1 MKSLHFSFVSRQE
14 CFLNFHWRRNA
25 CWLLLI
31 AILNL
36 LGCVSQVVSVSPQAK
51 ILKPKAVAILPFDND
66 HQELIADAF
75 QAGVIRIGWPV
86 IERSKIKAVLNE
98 SEMQAFLKSP
108 NSSQSLNLVQKLLKA
123 DVIIIGKVTIF
134 QQGRPVALGGGN
146 TMFGFTARAIEVST
160 GLTLWSVSVVDDGGM
175 FSFWTNIQLHA
186 IKRVD
191 KVVDDLVKQGV
202 VTN

>member
-1 MKSLHFSFVSRQE
+1 MKSLHFFFVSRQE

-202 VTN
+202 GTN

>member
-1 MKSLHFSFVSRQE
+1 MKSLYFFIVSRQE
-14 CFLNFHWRRNA
+14 CFLNIQWRRNA

-51 ILKPKAVAILPFDND
+51 ILKPKAVAILPFNND

-108 NSSQSLNLVQKLLKA
+108 NSSQSLNLVQKLLKV

-134 QQGRPVALGGGN
+134 QQGRPVRLGGGN

-191 KVVDDLVKQGV
+191 KVIDDLVKQGV
-202 VTN
+202 GTN

>member
-1 MKSLHFSFVSRQE
+1 MKSLHFFFVSRQE
-14 CFLNFHWRRNA
+14 CFLNFHWRRIA

-66 HQELIADAF
+66 HQELIADAV

-202 VTN
+202 GTN

>member
-1 MKSLHFSFVSRQE
+1 MKSLHFFFVSRQE
-14 CFLNFHWRRNA
+14 CFLNFYWRRNA

-66 HQELIADAF
+66 HQELIANAF

-202 VTN
+202 GTN

>member
-1 MKSLHFSFVSRQE
+1 M
-14 CFLNFHWRRNA
+14 
-25 CWLLLI
+25 
-31 AILNL
+31 
-36 LGCVSQVVSVSPQAK
+36 VSVSPQAK
-51 ILKPKAVAILPFDND
+51 ILKPKAVAILPFEND

-86 IERSKIKAVLNE
+86 IERSKIKAVINE

-123 DVIIIGKVTIF
+123 DVIIIGTVTIF
-134 QQGRPVALGGGN
+134 QQGRPVRLGGGN
-146 TMFGFTARAIEVST
+146 TTFGFTARAIEVST

-202 VTN
+202 GTN

>member
-1 MKSLHFSFVSRQE
+1 MKSLYFFIVSRQE
-14 CFLNFHWRRNA
+14 CFLNIQWRRNA

-51 ILKPKAVAILPFDND
+51 ILKPKAVAILPFNND

-108 NSSQSLNLVQKLLKA
+108 NSSQSLNLVQKLLKV
-123 DVIIIGKVTIF
+123 DVIIIGKVTYFSKAVLCGLAEEIPCLALPL
-134 QQGRPVALGGGN
+134 GR
-146 TMFGFTARAIEVST
+146 S
-160 GLTLWSVSVVDDGGM
+160 
-175 FSFWTNIQLHA
+175 
-186 IKRVD
+186 K
-191 KVVDDLVKQGV
+191 
-202 VTN
+202 

>member
-1 MKSLHFSFVSRQE
+1 MKSLHFFFVSRQE

-66 HQELIADAF
+66 HQELIADAV

-202 VTN
+202 GTN

>member
-1 MKSLHFSFVSRQE
+1 MKSLHFFFVSRQE

-134 QQGRPVALGGGN
+134 QQGRPVSLGGGN

-202 VTN
+202 GTN

>member
-1 MKSLHFSFVSRQE
+1 MKSLHFFFVSRQE
-14 CFLNFHWRRNA
+14 CFLNFQWRRNA

-202 VTN
+202 GTN

>member
-1 MKSLHFSFVSRQE
+1 MKSLHFFFVSRQE
-14 CFLNFHWRRNA
+14 CFLNFYWRRNA

-98 SEMQAFLKSP
+98 SEMQAFLNSP
-108 NSSQSLNLVQKLLKA
+108 NSSQS
-123 DVIIIGKVTIF
+123 
-134 QQGRPVALGGGN
+134 
-146 TMFGFTARAIEVST
+146 
-160 GLTLWSVSVVDDGGM
+160 
-175 FSFWTNIQLHA
+175 
-186 IKRVD
+186 
-191 KVVDDLVKQGV
+191 
-202 VTN
+202 

>member
-1 MKSLHFSFVSRQE
+1 MKSLYFFIVSRQE
-14 CFLNFHWRRNA
+14 CFLNIQWRRNA

-51 ILKPKAVAILPFDND
+51 ILKPKAVAILPFNND

-108 NSSQSLNLVQKLLKA
+108 NSSQSLNLVQKLLKV

-134 QQGRPVALGGGN
+134 QQGRPVRLGGGN

-191 KVVDDLVKQGV
+191 NVIDDLVKQGV
-202 VTN
+202 GTN

>member
-1 MKSLHFSFVSRQE
+1 MKSLHFFFVSRQE
-14 CFLNFHWRRNA
+14 CFLNFYWRRNA

-66 HQELIADAF
+66 HQELIANAV

-202 VTN
+202 GTN

>member
-1 MKSLHFSFVSRQE
+1 MKSLHFFFVSRQE

-134 QQGRPVALGGGN
+134 QQGRPVSLGGGN

-202 VTN
+202 GRN

>member
-1 MKSLHFSFVSRQE
+1 MKSLHFFFVSRQE

-134 QQGRPVALGGGN
+134 QQGRPVRLGGGN
-146 TMFGFTARAIEVST
+146 TMFGFTTRAIEVST

-202 VTN
+202 GTN

>member
-1 MKSLHFSFVSRQE
+1 M
-14 CFLNFHWRRNA
+14 
-25 CWLLLI
+25 
-31 AILNL
+31 
-36 LGCVSQVVSVSPQAK
+36 VSVSPQAK

-160 GLTLWSVSVVDDGGM
+160 GLPLWSVSVVDDGGM

>member
-1 MKSLHFSFVSRQE
+1 MKSLHFFFVSRQE

-66 HQELIADAF
+66 HQELIANAV

-202 VTN
+202 GTN

>member
-1 MKSLHFSFVSRQE
+1 MKSLHFFFVSRQE
-14 CFLNFHWRRNA
+14 CFLNFYWRRNA

-66 HQELIADAF
+66 HQELIANAF

-86 IERSKIKAVLNE
+86 IERSKIKTVLNE

-202 VTN
+202 GTN

>member
-1 MKSLHFSFVSRQE
+1 MKSLHFFFVSRQE

-66 HQELIADAF
+66 HQELIADAI

-202 VTN
+202 GTN

>member
-1 MKSLHFSFVSRQE
+1 MKSLYFFIVSRQE
-14 CFLNFHWRRNA
+14 CFLNIQWRRNA

-51 ILKPKAVAILPFDND
+51 ILKPKAVAILPFNND

-202 VTN
+202 GTN

>member
-1 MKSLHFSFVSRQE
+1 MKSLHFFFVSRQE

-51 ILKPKAVAILPFDND
+51 ILKPKAVAILRFDND
-66 HQELIADAF
+66 HQELIANAF

-123 DVIIIGKVTIF
+123 DVIIIGNVTIF

-202 VTN
+202 GTN

>member
-1 MKSLHFSFVSRQE
+1 MKSLHFFFVSRQE
-14 CFLNFHWRRNA
+14 CFLNFYWRRNA

-134 QQGRPVALGGGN
+134 QQGRPVSLGGGN

-202 VTN
+202 GRN